1 MLVNVLRRPP
11 PIQYQIRF
19 GQCLPWHVPK
29 LSLSTVRYDA
39 NPRQMLLDLY
49 TGGVHKIDWQKILSV
64 FLVFLQL
71 ILVIKQKKKEEFVED
86 QVLTKSC

>member
-1 MLVNVLRRPP
+1 M
-11 PIQYQIRF
+11 
-19 GQCLPWHVPK
+19 
-29 LSLSTVRYDA
+29 RYDA

-49 TGGVHKIDWQKILSV
+49 TGGAHKIDWQKMLSA
-64 FLVFLQL
+64 FQDFLQL

>member
-1 MLVNVLRRPP
+1 M
-11 PIQYQIRF
+11 
-19 GQCLPWHVPK
+19 
-29 LSLSTVRYDA
+29 RYDA